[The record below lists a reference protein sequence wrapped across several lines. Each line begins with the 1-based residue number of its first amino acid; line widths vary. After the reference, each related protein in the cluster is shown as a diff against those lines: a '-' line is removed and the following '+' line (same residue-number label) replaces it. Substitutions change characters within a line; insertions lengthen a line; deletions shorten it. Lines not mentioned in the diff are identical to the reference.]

1 MLLHDPN
8 VPWSKATRLILTWNH
23 VISSSCVSGVSEA
36 MKLDDYDAVGA
47 RQKQMAGSGTS
58 VKDGKPNRL
67 ESATVM
73 EYLRSHGYA
82 KALGA

>member
-1 MLLHDPN
+1 
-8 VPWSKATRLILTWNH
+8 
-23 VISSSCVSGVSEA
+23 

-82 KALGA
+82 KALGALKAELEASEKGASPAKSAEERDAHTLEPRM

>member
-1 MLLHDPN
+1 
-8 VPWSKATRLILTWNH
+8 
-23 VISSSCVSGVSEA
+23 

-73 EYLRSHGYA
+73 EYLR
-82 KALGA
+82 